1 MASIVRLLAV
11 ALAWTGIASLLPALV
26 SARWGEGLAPAFLA
40 TALACIF
47 LAGAMR
53 FASAGLGGR
62 LRRFQVFVALASLWV
77 LVPVMA
83 APVIAYGADLPL
95 GQAWFEALSAFTTTG
110 FTLVER
116 GPRSLFAWF
125 ALLQWS
131 GGLLTIVCAI
141 AVLAPASIGGLP
153 HRASQPLDAVQ
164 AVETLAALRDVT
176 PIYAAATVV
185 AFLAMLVAGHGPYVA
200 FCIASAVTSAGAHLP
215 PEAREAIQGGEATRW
230 ALIPFFL
237 WAATSVRWHKALV
250 GRRIHA
256 APEQSESLLLLCYW
270 AVAGI
275 LLGVIIYRLP
285 SIIPPGEAINS
296 GLFAAASLIATS
308 GIPPEPGTY
317 EELPRS
323 LQLILALVGG
333 GALSAAAGLKIF
345 RVRALTLRAQGDL
358 LRLLSPN
365 LVQPTRTGEGGVG
378 SAMRGIWVTLLA
390 VVSAL
395 AVVLILMSTS
405 MPSFEAALTGAV
417 AALTN
422 TGPLY
427 DASGAG
433 WPPIATLPPWSVLAA
448 AFAMIAGRLETVGIF
463 VLLHL
468 AVWRK

>member
-40 TALACIF
+40 TALGCIF

-62 LRRFQVFVALASLWV
+62 LRRFQVFVALASLWLLIP
-77 LVPVMA
+77 LVA
-83 APVIAYGADLPL
+83 APVIAYATDLPL
-95 GQAWFEALSAFTTTG
+95 GRAWFEALSAFTTTG
-110 FTLVER
+110 FTVVER

-125 ALLQWS
+125 ALLQWC

-153 HRASQPLDAVQ
+153 HRAAHALDSVQ
-164 AVETLAALRDVT
+164 AVETLAALREVA
-176 PIYAAATVV
+176 PLYAGATGI
-185 AFLAMLVAGHGPYVA
+185 AFLAMLVSGHGPYVA

-230 ALIPFFL
+230 VLMPFLL

-256 APEQSESLLLLCYW
+256 APEQSESLLLLGYW
-270 AVAGI
+270 VVAGTV
-275 LLGVIIYRLP
+275 LGVIIYRLP
-285 SIIPPGEAINS
+285 SVIPAGEAISS

-317 EELPRS
+317 EEIPRS

-333 GALSAAAGLKIF
+333 GALSVAAGLKVF
-345 RVRALTLRAQGDL
+345 RVRALVLRAQGDL

-390 VVSAL
+390 VVCAL

-433 WPPIATLPPWSVLAA
+433 WPPIASLPPWSMLAA
-448 AFAMIAGRLETVGIF
+448 AFAMVAGRLETVGLF